1 MSLMSVYIHI
11 PFCVRKCLYCDFL
24 SFPLGGQKDPDSL
37 CCSDKS
43 RLCAESAYGGTIE
56 DCSDSADK
64 VVAAYI
70 EALKSEIHERADSYD
85 SRTIGSVFFGGGTP
99 SVIDGEYIIEIV
111 EELRK
116 YWSLA
121 EDAEVTLEVNPGTA
135 DDDKFRLWREA
146 GVNRLSIGLQSVH
159 DEELRML
166 GRIHTYD
173 DFIKCYE
180 GALQNGFG
188 NINVDL
194 MSGLPGQKVS
204 DWTDTLQTVLD
215 LDAPPKHIS
224 AYSLIIEEG
233 TVFGYVYGE
242 MAGDGSPDIAAAGKA
257 KQAAYLREKYLKL
270 RELDLPSE
278 EDDRSMYH
286 LTAELL
292 GKKGYKR
299 YEISN
304 YALEGYECRHNL
316 VYWNRGD
323 YLGLGLGASSCM
335 GNVRWKNIAD
345 LKRYISDVSHDK
357 YEVEELSAGDRIFEC
372 IMLGFRLTKG
382 IDLYAFKTEFGEDFE
397 VLFNDRIRRFTK
409 EGLLSVKDGHAALTE
424 RGLDV
429 ADYVILEFLR

>member
-56 DCSDSADK
+56 DWSDSADK

-85 SRTIGSVFFGGGTP
+85 SRTIGSIFFGGGTP
-99 SVIDGEYIIEIV
+99 SVIDAKYIKEII

-116 YWSLA
+116 YWPLA

-135 DDDKFRLWREA
+135 DEDKFRLWKEA

-159 DEELRML
+159 DEELKML

-180 GALQNGFG
+180 GALQNDFS

-204 DWTDTLQTVLD
+204 DWTDTLETVLN
-215 LDAPPKHIS
+215 LDTPPKHIS

-233 TVFGYVYGE
+233 TVFGDVYGE
-242 MAGDGSPDIAAAGKA
+242 MEGDGSRNIAVGEAKAEAG
-257 KQAAYLREKYLKL
+257 LREKYLKL
-270 RELDLPSE
+270 KDLDLPSE
-278 EDDRSMYH
+278 KDDRTMYH
-286 LTAELL
+286 LTARLL
-292 GKKGYKR
+292 REKGYNR

-316 VYWNRGD
+316 VYWNRKD
-323 YLGLGLGASSCM
+323 YLGLGLGAASCM
-335 GNVRWKNIAD
+335 DNVRWKNTVE
-345 LKRYISDVSHDK
+345 LKQYISVVSHDK
-357 YEVEELSAGDRIFEC
+357 YEVEDLSSADRIFEC

-382 IDLYAFKTEFGEDFE
+382 IDLYAFKDEFGEDFVSRYSRQIE
-397 VLFNDRIRRFTK
+397 HFKK
-409 EGLLSVKDGHAALTE
+409 EGLLSVENGYAALTE
-424 RGLDV
+424 SGLDV
-429 ADYVILEFLR
+429 ADHVILEFLS